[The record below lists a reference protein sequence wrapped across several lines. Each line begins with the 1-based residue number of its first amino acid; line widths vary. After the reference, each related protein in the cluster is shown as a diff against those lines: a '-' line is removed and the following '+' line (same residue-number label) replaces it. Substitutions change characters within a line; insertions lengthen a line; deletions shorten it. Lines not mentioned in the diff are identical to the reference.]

1 MADLA
6 IRGHETRGK
15 EVIELL
21 EMLGGRNTDNYRGT
35 DGGRFY
41 FVDDFGH
48 IDWCHEATSES
59 EVISFTLE
67 DFLEKYPYKVGDKVQ
82 HRLATSCG
90 TIYRIAKARWECDE
104 VKYIIYPLWR
114 DYGAAIAC
122 VDELKPWSEEETDS
136 DEIQRVS
143 ELCEQ
148 INRESLYKM
157 DEIALLRNENKQLRI
172 DRDFYRRLAMVFL
185 IAFIGT
191 IIIFIF

>member
-6 IRGHETRGK
+6 IRGHKTRGK

-21 EMLGGRNTDNYRGT
+21 EMLGGKNTDNYNGS
-35 DGGRFY
+35 GEGWFY
-41 FVDDFGH
+41 FVDDFGD
-48 IDWCHEATSES
+48 INWCHEATAES
-59 EVISFTLE
+59 ECISFSLE
-67 DFLEKYPYKVGDKVQ
+67 GFLEKYPYKVGDKVQ
-82 HRLATSCG
+82 HRFATSCG
-90 TIYRIAKARWECDE
+90 TIYRVVEARWKCDE
-104 VKYIIYPLWR
+104 VKYVVHSLWR
-114 DYGAAIAC
+114 DYGAAIAY
-122 VDELKPWSEEETDS
+122 VDELKPWSEEEIDS
-136 DEIQRVS
+136 DETQRVF

-191 IIIFIF
+191 IIVFIF